1 MSHCDTI
8 EEWTELILVI
18 AFIRFLLDLQSNV
31 FFSGR
36 VNNITPQLQHAYLTD
51 NNNILFSAL
60 TSELVL
66 ASMPVFN
73 ADDHPWIHT
82 VLLIICLG
90 SSSWYFAIVIK
101 LYEFGVPE
109 SPQMATRLHYVHL
122 FGAVVSALLMISG
135 AAKEAYD
142 LLADDT
148 PSSRWI
154 LSELHT
160 FFVSCQLL
168 LLGTYAVFQVAS
180 CAQRYTALV

>member
-1 MSHCDTI
+1 MSHCDSI
-8 EEWTELILVI
+8 EEWTEVILVL
-18 AFIRFLLDLQSNV
+18 AFIRFVLDLQSNV

-36 VNNITPQLQHAYLTD
+36 VNNVPPELQQAYQTD
-51 NNNILFSAL
+51 KNILFSAL

-73 ADDHPWIHT
+73 SEDHPWIHT
-82 VLLIICLG
+82 ALLMICLG
-90 SSSWYFAIVIK
+90 SSAWYSSIVVK
-101 LYEFGVPE
+101 LYDFGVPE
-109 SPQMATRLHYVHL
+109 WPQMVTRLFYVHL
-122 FGAVVSALLMISG
+122 FHDVFSVFLIISG

-142 LLADDT
+142 ILADDT
-148 PSSRWI
+148 PFSRWM
-154 LSELHT
+154 LTELHT